1 MNCFFVGTYTRNLLT
16 GKKTGSQGIY
26 LCSVEKDGTVHVRQ
40 TYNHIENP
48 SFLAWNPKMR
58 LLAAASEQIENSAV
72 TLYRVAPDYTLTRLD
87 RLETYGMA
95 CCHVTFSPRGDFLA
109 GVHYGTGEVFVADV
123 LPEGRFGTRFTLF
136 RHSGKGGDPQRQE
149 GPHAHSVHF
158 LKNVPRAF
166 VCDLGIDRIIPYD
179 PDDIQGLRQSATD
192 PIALPAKSG
201 PRHMEF
207 TRDERWLYVVCELA
221 NTVLVYEL
229 FDKTPQL
236 RQKLST
242 LPDGYEGENL
252 AADLHLSSD
261 EKHLY
266 VSNRGHD
273 SLAHFTVGEDHR
285 LRLAG
290 YISCHGRGPRNF
302 AIMPPFIMCA
312 NQNSDNVTILRCTP
326 QGGATYLGEVKIPS
340 PVCIA
345 VP

>member
-1 MNCFFVGTYTRNLLT
+1 MPNTARVSPRWQTSGSTAAARISRPDLSTYT
-16 GKKTGSQGIY
+16 
-26 LCSVEKDGTVHVRQ
+26 
-40 TYNHIENP
+40 
-48 SFLAWNPKMR
+48 AM
-58 LLAAASEQIENSAV
+58 AAAAEVSRV
-72 TLYRVAPDYTLTRLD
+72 WTLSLIHIY
-87 RLETYGMA
+87 
-95 CCHVTFSPRGDFLA
+95 
-109 GVHYGTGEVFVADV
+109 
-123 LPEGRFGTRFTLF
+123 
-136 RHSGKGGDPQRQE
+136 
-149 GPHAHSVHF
+149 
-158 LKNVPRAF
+158 
-166 VCDLGIDRIIPYD
+166 LGIDRIIPYD
-179 PDDIQGLRQSATD
+179 PDDIQGLRPSATD

-285 LRLAG
+285 LRLACLL
-290 YISCHGRGPRNF
+290 YTSSCFLLQEPKQRQACPRGLTMLVRG
-302 AIMPPFIMCA
+302 IY
-312 NQNSDNVTILRCTP
+312 S
-326 QGGATYLGEVKIPS
+326 GKS
-340 PVCIA
+340 PWLL
-345 VP
+345 